1 MPRPRRPWYR
11 KSRGEWTVTIAGK
24 QHGLKLD
31 DAGESWEAIEAAWQ
45 AKERELAGN
54 RDTPNR
60 ATVAGVVA
68 GFLADERV
76 RKLAP
81 DTRANYRNRLAWFT
95 GRFGRRLVET
105 ITPEEVETAAGAE
118 TWSDATVRLTLTA
131 VQLAVRWAGRA
142 GFSLI
147 RPPMPTRDERC
158 VITRA
163 EWLAALEECHG
174 DFRPLVELLFL
185 TGCRPKELRT
195 LTAEMVN
202 WETGRVTLA
211 VHKTKRKTGR
221 SRTVYLSKQALAVMQ
236 DQRQKYPSGH
246 LFRNLAGRPFTSNAV
261 AARWRR
267 VRDVLGLRRQ
277 VVPGSMRH
285 SFATHLLEGGADVR
299 DVAELLGHT
308 STEMVTTVYA
318 KFINP
323 GRLQDVAGKVTG

>member
-24 QHGLKLD
+24 QHGLKLY

-95 GRFGRRLVET
+95 GKFGRRLVQT
-105 ITPEEVETAAGAE
+105 ITPDEVETAAAAE

-131 VQLAVRWAGRA
+131 VQLAVRWAGRS

-147 RPPMPTRDERC
+147 RPPMPTRDEQC
-158 VITRA
+158 VISKEEYA
-163 EWLAALEECHG
+163 LALNECNG
-174 DFRPLVELLFL
+174 DFGPLIQALFL
-185 TGCRPKELRT
+185 TGCRPKEMRT
-195 LTAEMVN
+195 LTVEMVN
-202 WETGRVTLA
+202 WQTARVTLVA
-211 VHKTKRKTGR
+211 HKTKRKTGR
-221 SRTVYLSKQALAVMQ
+221 PRVIYLSKAAFAVL
-236 DQRQKYPSGH
+236 DEQRQKYGAGP
-246 LFRNLAGRPFTSNAV
+246 LFRNNEGRIFTSNAV

-267 VRDVLGLRRQ
+267 VRLVLGLRKQ
-277 VVPGSMRH
+277 VVPGTMRH
-285 SFATHLLEGGADVR
+285 SFATHLLESGKAPR

-308 STEMVTTVYA
+308 STQMVETVYG
-318 KFINP
+318 KFCDP
-323 GRLQDVAGKVTG
+323 GRLQDVAGGVLG